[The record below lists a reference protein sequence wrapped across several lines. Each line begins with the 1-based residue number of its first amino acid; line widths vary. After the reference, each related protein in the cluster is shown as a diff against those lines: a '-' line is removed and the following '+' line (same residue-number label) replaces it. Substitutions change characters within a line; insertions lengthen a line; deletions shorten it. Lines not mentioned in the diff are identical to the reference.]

1 MIKEQNFF
9 NRPLNLLPHYFKKI
23 GLSLVLLC
31 MLVPIAFKL
40 FYFQIAPIKKEMIK
54 MIVRDIVII
63 GMFFIVFSREKLEDE
78 LTLLLRM
85 KSLASGVVFGIA
97 NAITMDV
104 LNICQSEPY
113 KPIDA
118 FGVIFFILFSHIVY
132 YYLAKLKR

>member
-78 LTLLLRM
+78 LTLLLRI

-97 NAITMDV
+97 NAIISDIQ
-104 LNICQSEPY
+104 NICQSNTNE
-113 KPIDA
+113 PIDA
-118 FGVIFFILFSHIVY
+118 FRVIFYILFSHIVY
-132 YYLAKLKR
+132 YYFAKLKR